1 MLVCDGGGAVG
12 TAAKALAPYFV
23 NGMSS
28 GLVRMLRV
36 LFICGRALERV
47 KLRQALLLDCASCGA
62 ALTYVEECIFQH
74 SRFAAYNCHHN
85 YVCLLLAQCSP
96 LLLVRLFGIRIK
108 VNI

>member
-12 TAAKALAPYFV
+12 TAAKALVPYFV

-47 KLRQALLLDCASCGA
+47 KLRQALLLDRASCGA
-62 ALTYVEECIFQH
+62 VLTYVEECIFQH
-74 SRFAAYNCHHN
+74 SHPIIVIIIMSACFWHSAVHSC
-85 YVCLLLAQCSP
+85 
-96 LLLVRLFGIRIK
+96 
-108 VNI
+108 